1 MGVGAHLHAAS
12 GYSARYGA
20 SHPSDLVK
28 RAVERGIGTLAL
40 TDRDTVAGAV
50 RFAKAAAGAGV
61 RPLFGVDV
69 AVAPAVGS
77 GGRAAPAG
85 ARPRTPVR
93 GGAYVVEP
101 PLRVTLLARDAAG
114 WARLCRLVS
123 AAHAAGTPGAPAD
136 AAATRAGATRA
147 AEAPADASHAAEA
160 IATAASPASALAPPP
175 VVSWPVLERYADQ
188 GLVVMLGPMS
198 EPVRALAAGRPDLA
212 ERLLAPWREI
222 VGPGLRLEVLWYG
235 VPGTGPGS
243 LRLAARTLGLA
254 DRLGIPAVLT
264 NAVRYAD
271 PAQHRIADVLD
282 SARLLR
288 PIDRRRL
295 DSGERWLKGP
305 DAMAY
310 AAERIAAATGPG
322 AGSGAAS
329 DPTRTAELL
338 AETVRTAELCTVD
351 PVADLGIGIGPAP
364 ARRSFP
370 EPQSVGAGPG
380 PDEAAALLRRRC
392 AEGMFARGLDRDRQA
407 VRRLEHEL
415 GVIGKLGFES
425 YFLAVSQVVTDIR
438 AMGIRVAARGSGAG
452 SMVNHALFI
461 ATANP
466 LEHHLLFERFLSVRR
481 RSLPDIDLDVESA
494 RRLEVYD
501 RIIERFG
508 TERVAVAAMPETYR
522 ARHALR
528 DTGLALGLPP
538 QTVDTIAKSFP
549 HIRACDIRGALAELP
564 ELKGLAAEAASYGPL
579 WELAE
584 GLDALPRGYAMHPC
598 GVILSD
604 AALLDRLP
612 VQPTPGGRYPMVQA
626 DKEDVE
632 DLGLVKL
639 DVLGVRMQSAMAH
652 AVAEVRRTTGRQLDL
667 DNPDHVPLADPG
679 AFALICASDTV
690 GMFQLESPGQ
700 QDLVGR
706 LQPRGVQ
713 DVIADISLFR
723 PGPVKGGMP
732 ALYIAAR
739 HGAAPRYPH
748 PDLEPVLA
756 DTYGVTIWHEQI
768 IDIFAVMTGCDRAL
782 GELAR
787 RALAGPDRLPRVE
800 AWFRQRAGAR
810 GYAAPVL
817 DEVWGIV
824 AAFGAYGF
832 CRAHAVAFAVPA
844 LQSAWLKAHHP
855 AALYAGLLEHD
866 PGMWPARVIV
876 SDARRHGVSVL
887 PVDINHSASEHR
899 VERTAD
905 GAWAV
910 RLSLSTV
917 KGAGAEEVA
926 RIAAGP
932 PYASLQDFWERA
944 RPALPTAE
952 RLIRI
957 GALDAL
963 RGRLTRRDLLL
974 QVSELHRHTRG
985 RAVDGQLA
993 LGGAL
998 VTAAPSGLPEMTSR
1012 EALNAEIEVLSIDVS
1027 QHLME
1032 HHHRLLRE
1040 IGAVDSAHLGAM
1052 RPGQRV
1058 LVAGV
1063 RASTQTPPIPSGKR
1077 VIFVTLED
1085 GRGLVD
1091 IAFFEDSHDA
1101 CAHTVFH
1108 SGLLLVRGTV
1118 EARGPRRTV
1127 VGQMVWNLEEIA
1139 VARRDRGPEAALA
1152 LLGRAD
1158 PAPTPAQG
1166 AAPQRTLANGTS
1178 GARLHPYA
1186 DLQPAGTRAADLKS
1200 LGYTSPGSAG

>member
-1 MGVGAHLHAAS
+1 MSCGVHLHVAS

-20 SHPSDLVK
+20 SHPADLVQ
-28 RAVERGIGTLAL
+28 RAAEREIGTLAL
-40 TDRDTVAGAV
+40 TDRDTVAGTV
-50 RFAKAAAGAGV
+50 RFAKAAAAAGV
-61 RPLFGVDV
+61 RPVFGVDV
-69 AVAPAVGS
+69 AVAPWTPPHP
-77 GGRAAPAG
+77 AA
-85 ARPRTPVR
+85 ARPRTPDR
-93 GGAYVVEP
+93 GGAHVVEP
-101 PLRVTLLARDAAG
+101 RLRVTLLAQHAAG

-123 AAHAAGTPGAPAD
+123 AAHAGAD
-136 AAATRAGATRA
+136 GG
-147 AEAPADASHAAEA
+147 
-160 IATAASPASALAPPP
+160 PP
-175 VVSWPVLERYADQ
+175 VVSWETLGQYADE
-188 GLVVMLGPMS
+188 GLVVMLGPSS
-198 EPVRALAAGRPDLA
+198 EPVRALSAGRPDLA
-212 ERLLAPWREI
+212 EQLIEPWREV
-222 VGPGLRLEVLWYG
+222 VGGGLRLEAVWWGLS
-235 VPGTGPGS
+235 GTGPGS

-254 DRLGIPAVLT
+254 DQLGVPVVLT

-271 PAQHRIADVLD
+271 PGQHKLADVLD

-295 DSGERWLKGP
+295 DCGQRWLKGS
-305 DAMAY
+305 AEMGE
-310 AAERIAAATGPG
+310 AADRIAEASG
-322 AGSGAAS
+322 AGAGRSAALLAET
-329 DPTRTAELL
+329 TRTAE
-338 AETVRTAELCTVD
+338 ACVVD
-351 PVADLGIGIGPAP
+351 PRADLGIGGRPY
-364 ARRSFP
+364 FP
-370 EPQSVGAGPG
+370 EPDVVGARPGPG
-380 PDEAAALLRRRC
+380 GAMELLRRR
-392 AEGMFARGLDRDRQA
+392 AADGMFARGLDRDQRALGQ
-407 VRRLEHEL
+407 LEYEL
-415 GVIGKLGFES
+415 GVIGKLGYES
-425 YFLAVSQVVTDIR
+425 YFLAVAQVVTDIR

-452 SMVNHALFI
+452 SMVNFSLFI

-466 LEHHLLFERFLSVRR
+466 LQHDLLFERFLSVRR
-481 RSLPDIDLDVESA
+481 SSMPDIDLDVESA

-508 TERVAVAAMPETYR
+508 TERTAVTGMPETYR

-538 QTVDTIAKSFP
+538 QTVDRIAKAFP

-564 ELKGLAAEAASYGPL
+564 ELKQLASEAASFGPL

-598 GVILSD
+598 GVIISNVS
-604 AALLDRLP
+604 LLDRLP
-612 VQPTPGGRYPMVQA
+612 VQPTPGGQYAMVQA
-626 DKEDVE
+626 DKHDVE
-632 DLGLVKL
+632 DLGLLKL

-652 AVAEVRRTTGRQLDL
+652 AVAEIRRTTGRQLDL
-667 DNPDHVPLADPG
+667 DNPDHVPLDDRG

-723 PGPVKGGMP
+723 PGPVRGGMP

-739 HGAAPRYPH
+739 HGAAPHFPH

-756 DTYGVTIWHEQI
+756 STYGVTIWHEQI

-787 RALAGPDRLPRVE
+787 RALADPDRLPRVE
-800 AWFRQRAGAR
+800 GWFRRDAGAR
-810 GYAAPVL
+810 GYSPAVL
-817 DEVWGIV
+817 DEVWETV
-824 AAFGAYGF
+824 KSFGAYGF

-876 SDARRHGVSVL
+876 SDARRHGVPVL
-887 PVDINHSASEHR
+887 PVDINASAADHR

-905 GAWAV
+905 GTWAV

-917 KGAGAEEVA
+917 KGISEEQVA
-926 RIAAGP
+926 RIAASQ
-932 PYASLQDFWERA
+932 PYNGLQDLWQRG

-952 RLIRI
+952 RLVQI
-957 GALDAL
+957 GALDSL
-963 RGRLTRRDLLL
+963 RGPLTRRDLLL
-974 QVSELHRHTRG
+974 QTTELHRHTAARP
-985 RAVDGQLA
+985 ADGQLP
-993 LGGAL
+993 LDGHL
-998 VTAAPSGLPEMTSR
+998 VTAEPSGLPEMTSR
-1012 EALNAEIEVLSIDVS
+1012 ETLDAELSVLRIDVS

-1040 IGAVDSAHLGAM
+1040 IGATDSAHLRAM
-1052 RPGQRV
+1052 HPGQQV

-1085 GRGLVD
+1085 GFGLVD
-1091 IAFFEDSHDA
+1091 IAFFDDSHDA
-1101 CAHTVFH
+1101 VAHTVFH
-1108 SGLLLVRGTV
+1108 CGLLLVRGTV

-1127 VGQMVWNLEEIA
+1127 VGQAVWNLDELA
-1139 VARRDRGPEAALA
+1139 AARRDHGPEAVLA
-1152 LLGRAD
+1152 LLGRSE
-1158 PAPTPAQG
+1158 PARTPAQ
-1166 AAPQRTLANGTS
+1166 APSRTLPNGLS

-1186 DLQPAGTRAADLKS
+1186 DLQPAGTRAADLKA